1 VLTTLTKEALPML
14 RYRTRDITRLAEE
27 PCVCGRTHRRMMRV
41 TGRTDDLLIIRGV
54 NVYPSQ
60 VEAFL
65 VGFPGLAPH
74 YQIVLTREGPM
85 DAITLEVE
93 LETPAPPD
101 EPFVAKMASD
111 VRSHIKAMV
120 GVTCEVVLKAP
131 GEVPRSQGKAVRV
144 KDLRRDGQS

>member
-1 VLTTLTKEALPML
+1 ML
-14 RYRTRDITRLAEE
+14 
-27 PCVCGRTHRRMMRV
+27 RV
-41 TGRTDDLLIIRGV
+41 TGRSDDLLIIRGV

-74 YQIVLTREGPM
+74 YQIVLTRDGPM

-93 LETPAPPD
+93 LASPAPAD
-101 EPFVAKMASD
+101 EPFMAKLATD
-111 VRSHIKAMV
+111 VRNHIKSMV
-120 GVTCEVVLKAP
+120 GVTCDIVLKAP

-144 KDLRRDGQS
+144 RDMRHGNKP